1 MVESVTLYKCTPNT
15 GLILHV
21 QTHRVVREVKK
32 CRFWLFWCPLWP
44 SGAPFGL
51 LVMSKRWQMVVS
63 DTLYKYT
70 VNTSSVWPV
79 QTHRGCKKGKKADFC
94 CFLRLLEP
102 SGAPFSLLV
111 GSKRSYSIMPYS
123 SHQVR
128 HVPTATDMFDAMKFT
143 ISSQK
148 EVFGLVL
155 APYDQ
160 HEIYK
165 IVLKCATFS
174 QYRIEV
180 CDIIDCKNARNR
192 WKCVAIF
199 RNCILIFFCTKKW
212 PSRVYKNDFL
222 LVKTKNIGLFS
233 HKFLFYH

>member
-1 MVESVTLYKCTPNT
+1 M
-15 GLILHV
+15 
-21 QTHRVVREVKK
+21 
-32 CRFWLFWCPLWP
+32 
-44 SGAPFGL
+44 
-51 LVMSKRWQMVVS
+51 
-63 DTLYKYT
+63 
-70 VNTSSVWPV
+70 
-79 QTHRGCKKGKKADFC
+79 
-94 CFLRLLEP
+94 EP

-180 CDIIDCKNARNR
+180 CDIIDWKNARNR
-192 WKCVAIF
+192 WRCVAIF

-222 LVKTKNIGLFS
+222 LVKIKNIGIFS
-233 HKFLFYH
+233 HKFSFYH